1 MADNANRINAH
12 PPEGLR
18 NGNLRPVQ
26 RKEVPAMLRN
36 KIVAHFKDH
45 QVVKGI
51 SNNFFPNKFFFN
63 LESPSGE
70 SSRIDIDNL
79 KAVFFTKEFEG
90 NKDHEYDY
98 SHEIPGAG
106 RKIQV
111 EFFDGEIVIGYTLAY
126 SPDRQGFF
134 LTPADVNGNNER
146 VFVVN
151 SATKKTQF
159 L

>member
-1 MADNANRINAH
+1 
-12 PPEGLR
+12 
-18 NGNLRPVQ
+18 
-26 RKEVPAMLRN
+26 MLRN
-36 KIVAHFKDH
+36 KIVAHYKDH

-63 LESPSGE
+63 LESTSGE

-106 RKIQV
+106 RKIEV

-126 SPDRQGFF
+126 SSDRQGFF

>member
-1 MADNANRINAH
+1 
-12 PPEGLR
+12 
-18 NGNLRPVQ
+18 
-26 RKEVPAMLRN
+26 MLRN
-36 KIVAHFKDH
+36 KIVAHYKDH
-45 QVVKGI
+45 RVVKGI
-51 SNNFFPNKFFFN
+51 SNNFFPNKYFFN
-63 LESPSGE
+63 LESPTGE

-90 NKDHEYDY
+90 NKDYQYDY

-151 SATKKTQF
+151 SATKKAQF